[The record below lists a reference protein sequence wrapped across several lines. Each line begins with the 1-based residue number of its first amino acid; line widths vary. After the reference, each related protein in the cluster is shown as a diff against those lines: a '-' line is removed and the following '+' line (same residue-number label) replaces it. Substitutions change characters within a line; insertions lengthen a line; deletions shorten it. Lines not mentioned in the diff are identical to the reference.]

1 MSQNSGD
8 KDQSQTVL
16 LQTTTD
22 DYCRL
27 LLKTITIIIITII
40 VIITITK
47 PSRRS
52 HLRSW
57 VELDNWHLVTMRRK
71 STCRLIHL
79 LNKPSGKA
87 VFRPGSMWGC
97 SCTRWCWPARWAPPL
112 VPATLSL
119 CHPRWH
125 RPHGSCWKGQSQS
138 RECFPEKEDFMKMK
152 DEDKENDPVD
162 ERGVDSIRQPPSFWR
177 LKNNKFASGTWKN
190 QSTQILGNIKRHII
204 TSKWNRNPVNVGFDK
219 IALWRHWLAQVFQ
232 ILKHLRLSHRCPLEV
247 LELGSAAKP
256 LFLKIRHMI
265 IWSLFV
271 CFWK

>member
-1 MSQNSGD
+1 MYGGILSLTYSH
-8 KDQSQTVL
+8 V
-16 LQTTTD
+16 
-22 DYCRL
+22 YHY
-27 LLKTITIIIITII
+27 ITLHYITSWWDFVMVGMCWVTSIT
-40 VIITITK
+40 ITITK

-52 HLRSW
+52 HLCSW
-57 VELDNWHLVTMRRK
+57 VELDNWHLVTVRRK
-71 STCRLIHL
+71 STCRFIHL

-87 VFRPGSMWGC
+87 
-97 SCTRWCWPARWAPPL
+97 CTRWCWPARWAPPL

-232 ILKHLRLSHRCPLEV
+232 VLEHLRLSHRCPLREGLPV
-247 LELGSAAKP
+247 QMLPKC
-256 LFLKIRHMI
+256 RHC
-265 IWSLFV
+265 LN
-271 CFWK
+271 